1 MYNIC
6 ILLGQCEVL
15 LNETYWNYRY
25 IIELTRHTLSF
36 LFMVELIHC
45 YTIFPVPGQEN
56 NNQYSIIVTKMTWF
70 RERISLPNCVGNTAF
85 EFNA

>member
-45 YTIFPVPGQEN
+45 YTIICKFQSQVKKTTT
-56 NNQYSIIVTKMTWF
+56 SIHIIVIKMTWF
-70 RERISLPNCVGNTAF
+70 RVHVNV
-85 EFNA
+85 